1 MSKITKALEKAAR
14 ERLRRQQLEAVVP
27 AVSETNPADELAQQQ
42 VVAAVAE
49 KLRETEPA
57 QARTASSRSKAVV
70 EPIRFSQNLHI
81 DPHIIVAADPKS
93 PISEQYRIVR
103 TNLQSMKPLTDA
115 KVLLVTSSVHG
126 EGKSV
131 SSLNLAISLAQQQGM
146 KVLLI
151 DADLRA
157 SSADQWLGIQSE
169 KGLSTALAGEG
180 SFDGL
185 LVNLVEDKLWLLPAG
200 PQPEHPAELLDSAN
214 MKRIVESARRQ
225 FDMVVIDSPPVLP
238 VADPGILG
246 RFVDGVILIV
256 RSGKT
261 QRGTVEKTKALL
273 KQTKAKI
280 LGCLLTHAE
289 FFSPGGYGYGYGYG
303 YYRYGSNKNGS
314 NGSAAASKETTGLNK
329 PEPSQKHARA
339 LQPVR

>member
-14 ERLRRQQLEAVVP
+14 ERLRRQQME
-27 AVSETNPADELAQQQ
+27 
-42 VVAAVAE
+42 AAVMPASEANSAE
-49 KLRETEPA
+49 GPAPRLAVQAVAGKSRETESVPA
-57 QARTASSRSKAVV
+57 KPAATHRRGVV
-70 EPIRFSQNLHI
+70 EPIRFNPDLHI

-103 TNLQSMKPLTDA
+103 TNLQSMKPLTNA

-157 SSADQWLGIQSE
+157 STMDWWLGIKLE
-169 KGLSTALAGEG
+169 RGLSTALAEEG
-180 SFDGL
+180 SLDGL
-185 LVNLVEDKLWLLPAG
+185 LVNLVEDKLWILPAG
-200 PQPEHPAELLDSAN
+200 PQPHHPAELLDSTN
-214 MKRIVESARRQ
+214 MKRIIESARMQ
-225 FDMVVIDSPPVLP
+225 FDVVVIDSPPVLP

-246 RFVDGVILIV
+246 RLVDGVILIV

-273 KQTKAKI
+273 NQTKAKI
-280 LGCLLTHAE
+280 IGCLLTHAE
-289 FFSPGGYGYGYGYG
+289 FSAAGYYGYGYG
-303 YYRYGSNKNGS
+303 YYRYGSNGNGKNDS
-314 NGSAAASKETTGLNK
+314 NGQASPKETSGLK
-329 PEPSQKHARA
+329 TESSQKREPA